1 MPLIYVSCIYFDV
14 TQKEAQ
20 EPNLYKSGQ
29 IRMRGPFKANWAK
42 GEILEPEKF
51 CKRLSRK
58 QHIAMTYS
66 TYLEIC
72 KNLYI
77 EA

>member
-14 TQKEAQ
+14 AQKEAQ

-29 IRMRGPFKANWAK
+29 VRMRGPFKANWAK
-42 GEILEPEKF
+42 GEFLEPDKF
-51 CKRLSRK
+51 CRRFSRN
-58 QHIAMTYS
+58 QHIVMTDS
-66 TYLEIC
+66 TDLEIY
-72 KNLYI
+72 KYLSI